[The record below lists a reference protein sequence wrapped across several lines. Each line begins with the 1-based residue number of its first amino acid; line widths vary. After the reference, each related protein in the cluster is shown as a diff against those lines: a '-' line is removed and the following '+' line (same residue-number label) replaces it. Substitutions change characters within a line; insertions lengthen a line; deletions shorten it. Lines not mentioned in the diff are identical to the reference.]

1 MRGATSHHTQ
11 TPSAHN
17 ADAISVKHFCEFL
30 SAFHQTLYTPAPAA
44 APLRNRQAKGLFTQ
58 LSVPAKVIECDVTFL
73 PPNIHSVMSPLLTP
87 AAAPLRDR
95 QAKGLF
101 TQLSVPAKVIECD
114 VAEGGDKLRE
124 GLAEVTGR
132 RTVPQVFIGGKHVGG
147 CDGESSLH
155 SEYRAPSTH
164 VQYSPANSI
173 GRWSASYLFDPPASR
188 VCSRPLRKALWQ
200 LCVSLHS
207 AHVGAQCSWYLCECS
222 ASGLLGSLHQMLVP
236 LGPVPAAYL

>member
-44 APLRNRQAKGLFTQ
+44 APLRN
-58 LSVPAKVIECDVTFL
+58 
-73 PPNIHSVMSPLLTP
+73 
-87 AAAPLRDR
+87 R